1 MKKYIIGSGFL
12 LSLVV
17 FFIPIL
23 DMTMFELSLFDLVK
37 LGFGIVDSNSMLS
50 YVVDSLQQYFMPY
63 ALAIIGLMILIVFA
77 AIATMRFDGKKLK
90 TYSLSFATIINLYLL
105 FMVTAMLSSGD
116 GGGTA
121 LDSGYVSLCYG
132 TIVFWIIIYVCIF
145 TLSIMTTRFDT
156 VYTSNHVNKSSHQN
170 YNSHINQISKIEKQP
185 IIKEKINNKIKNSF
199 FGAIIG
205 TGTLHN
211 GFAYLLDD
219 KIKVYFNKNN
229 KSIELC
235 DFEDNTTVIDIYY
248 VPEYEEYCVKVF
260 EKKTVFLKSGQ
271 PLGKNRIYYL
281 PRGTNIYINEN
292 EYSFCLA

>member
-105 FMVTAMLSSGD
+105 FL
-116 GGGTA
+116 
-121 LDSGYVSLCYG
+121 
-132 TIVFWIIIYVCIF
+132 
-145 TLSIMTTRFDT
+145 
-156 VYTSNHVNKSSHQN
+156 
-170 YNSHINQISKIEKQP
+170 
-185 IIKEKINNKIKNSF
+185 
-199 FGAIIG
+199 
-205 TGTLHN
+205 
-211 GFAYLLDD
+211 
-219 KIKVYFNKNN
+219 
-229 KSIELC
+229 
-235 DFEDNTTVIDIYY
+235 
-248 VPEYEEYCVKVF
+248 
-260 EKKTVFLKSGQ
+260 
-271 PLGKNRIYYL
+271 
-281 PRGTNIYINEN
+281 
-292 EYSFCLA
+292 